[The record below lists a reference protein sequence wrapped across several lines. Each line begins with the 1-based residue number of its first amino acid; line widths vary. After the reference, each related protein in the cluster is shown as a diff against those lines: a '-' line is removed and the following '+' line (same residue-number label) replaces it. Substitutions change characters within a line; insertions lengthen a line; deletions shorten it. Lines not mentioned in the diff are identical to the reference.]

1 MFKLYGF
8 PVSNYYNMVKL
19 ALLEKGLEFEEV
31 IMRPSQGEDF
41 LAKSPM
47 GKVPCLEVDEG
58 PLSETDVILDFL
70 EDVSNDIN
78 FYPVDPYQKAKV
90 KELMKSTELYLEL
103 VARRLLG
110 ELFFGEPLSDESKA
124 EITGQLEKGTTALNK
139 LLKFEPYAA
148 GSTFTYA
155 DIMLYYTVTL
165 GNMATQKVLGM
176 NLEDKLPGLSAWL
189 DLMGDNSF
197 IQEVNSDRDEAMK
210 AMAG

>member
-31 IMRPSQGEDF
+31 LTRPSQKEDF
-41 LAKSPM
+41 LQKSPM
-47 GKVPCLEVDEG
+47 GKVPCLVVDEG

-70 EDVSNDIN
+70 EELSSDIN

-110 ELFFGEPLSDESKA
+110 ALFFDQSLSEELKT
-124 EITGQLEKGTTALNK
+124 EITGQLEKGAKALNK

-148 GSTFTYA
+148 GAERTYA
-155 DIMLYYTVTL
+155 DIVLYYTVAL
-165 GNMATQKVLGM
+165 SNLATQKVLDI
-176 NLEDKLPGLSAWL
+176 NLEDKLPGLHTWL
-189 DLMGDNSF
+189 ELMGENSF
-197 IQEVNSDRDEAMK
+197 VQAVDADQNEALK

>member
-19 ALLEKGLEFEEV
+19 TLLEKGLEFEEV
-31 IMRPSQGEDF
+31 LTRPSQKEDF
-41 LAKSPM
+41 LQKSPM
-47 GKVPCLEVDEG
+47 GKVPCLVVDEG

-70 EDVSNDIN
+70 EELSSDIN
-78 FYPVDPYQKAKV
+78 FYPADPYQKAKV

-110 ELFFGEPLSDESKA
+110 ALFFDQSLSEELKS

-148 GSTFTYA
+148 GAELSYA
-155 DIMLYYTVTL
+155 DIVLYYTVAL
-165 GNMATQKVLGM
+165 SNLATKQVL
-176 NLEDKLPGLSAWL
+176 NIDLEDKLPGLHAWL
-189 DLMGDNSF
+189 ALMRENSF
-197 IQEVNSDRDEAMK
+197 VQAVDADQNEALK